1 MIKRFWMAILTIL
14 CSIGITIAVSYAWFL
29 HDDNVDPIAQGYS
42 GSAYFAYGD
51 GGNPDNGGKPYGINT
66 PRHLYNLAWL
76 CYLYPNKYADKYY
89 EIDPNLSAEG
99 LNMSGWVLPPIG
111 TDANPFT
118 GYFDGNGKTI
128 KNLTTSNN
136 ISDYKDSPKPSTVS
150 SISGCDVIGLFGK
163 IAKKSNEDTATKV
176 QEFYLQNTTVKTAT
190 EATCVGIV
198 AGVVD
203 AKIEN
208 IGVINSGL
216 NLGTGGHDST
226 SYSNNASDYTVVGY
240 ASENYTTTVANS
252 KTIIY
257 NPTTSYSH
265 FNYRGMGN
273 QTDWGGSIDMSSL
286 YTRINSSINNT
297 PLGSYTKSEIRY
309 YDRTLDP
316 TDPNYVNVVVTS
328 TTTTSNHYYKSYSDG
343 SGAYLTQN
351 TAPTGGYDYLTA
363 LYKDV
368 IIIEK
373 STDEVSGYLIKDQG
387 TSNYLSF
394 DDGSISNE
402 TKKED
407 ATVWVKD
414 NDSHLYAFNPN
425 DGYKYYLQGYNNSFG
440 LLCETDNTSK
450 TQWTIGNNSLQYT
463 ISATNYNLK
472 FFDGTWTTKNLYYIS
487 YVDGVKTHYL
497 STNGSSIVDVV
508 DTDNRDS
515 QIPNN
520 ADIWEFEFDGA
531 NPNGKI
537 HNSNGRYLSYNN
549 GLVTVASSNSAVNWI
564 NTSGTLHYNNNYIKC
579 DTINNEWGIA
589 TPNQYYVSFKYNST
603 DYYLTATTTS
613 ITPNITNQN
622 NATLWT
628 FDNDR
633 LYFTNL
639 GTNYYLYGYLYED
652 NGEKYIDLRITSNIS
667 DATNWYY
674 ANGALYT
681 NVDGVDYLLEYDNTY
696 YWSLSFELSFYLS
709 YGNNYLAYDSS
720 AANRLKN
727 VTSISNATLW
737 TFSSGNVNSPSGTI
751 SYKPGNTTYYLYYNN
766 GTLSASTSSTTWVND
781 GNGFHISNSYIQYY
795 NGLWICG
802 KAYYLQ
808 DNNTSNYLSINETND
823 NVTNIKNQNDATLWF
838 FSDNST
844 LANPKGYLY
853 TVVGGTQYYLNY
865 NTSSNNKLVV
875 STTRSTSWLNAG
887 NGIYYSNN
895 YIQFRNGYWIAE
907 TSSAYYISYTEGGV
921 THYLSTDGIVLFDR
935 TNQDNATIWTFST
948 TGSNAS
954 VTISVVLDNSKL
966 YLEYYNNEEI
976 RLSSTST
983 SWLNSGSGIY
993 NSNSYIQYYN
1003 GLWVC
1008 GARNTISMGGN
1019 YLSIQVENGVAS
1031 IINTTNSAN
1040 ATKWFFSNNTTAAN
1054 PKGFIYTVVDSTIYY
1069 LNNSSTLLVENSK
1082 TTLWEN
1088 SSNKI
1093 YVDMGNYGQAI
1104 QYKNDLWQAVTFTID
1119 IHNRYYIYTTTTNAY
1134 SGKITQHFLSVSN
1147 SRIGD
1152 QTSIN
1157 QATVW
1162 EFSNNSNKSG
1172 YLYTYQ
1178 NGNQQWL
1185 KINSNS
1191 LSIQSTQSESLIN
1204 DGNRLYYISGSNH
1217 YSIRYTSGWNNSGW
1231 SVSSQNGSHS
1241 NGTVLSFEETLPRK
1255 VLNLNNITALNFNS
1269 STNISRTVS
1278 NNTITN
1284 RLSKAANV
1292 NYQRI
1297 ELKTNQSL
1305 VVNNSL
1311 LNTSLSI
1318 ALANKNLSIVS
1329 SQTNIYTRT
1338 EKEEPAVYNYIPLN
1352 TTGNV
1357 ISKSNTGYLMSG
1369 GHSGQSGNLKDVDIR
1384 VAGGAISYNIERL
1397 SSSCKSDGTIMAN
1410 KVYTYDGSG
1419 QNTIDDSN
1427 NTYQKYTAS
1436 RSDME
1441 KTLKAHTSAIG
1452 GIHFIT
1458 SLININRLV
1467 IAPKVMINGTYYSN
1481 YQMPE
1486 NSIDFN
1492 LKKKGYINFFAT
1504 LYYPGNTTFFSLYNI
1519 ERDNSQTIT
1528 SIKHIKKIYGNGNK
1542 TDPYIYLYDDNKYS
1556 GGHNSIPAGYTEIFD
1571 TSWIE
1576 TPSFSS
1582 WDAHADDPSLYAN
1595 DGNYMT
1601 KLYYFEIPVN
1611 EGEYCLGSVEGR
1623 DGGYLLYLDIG
1634 ANASVVDRTEISQK
1648 TVNNISKYTYVNGIQ
1663 VLQAPLSDSTNIN
1676 ATDSIV
1682 SIVTTGTTGTVV
1694 LNRTGNTTITISQAL
1709 DVSYCGYNSSGG
1721 ITVSNGN
1728 LVPRIIDSSGNLTA
1742 TGASIDK
1749 VTDVLKFL
1757 DFNNGTDSLY
1767 SATIKKVTGQT
1778 VEYEIYSLYSNG
1790 QSENRLLEDT
1800 VSKDAEYGLL
1810 IKGTSGND
1818 IGYGVPLISE
1828 SAPTNLDNVE
1838 DLMESID
1845 FRDVYSSDVILE
1857 YYYKNIPSDYSSI
1870 SEVYTINTTEVTSPR
1885 RINNNSISS
1894 NTDRL
1899 LDGDYFLQHVYR
1911 MTGNSITISIV
1922 AANGATT
1929 TADYNATVYISI
1941 YSPNNK
1947 ENNNDDNPGY
1957 VFTINENSISS
1968 VNDTV
1973 AVTASASS

>member
-1 MIKRFWMAILTIL
+1 MLKKFYMALITIL
-14 CSIGITIAVSYAWFL
+14 CSLGITIAISYAWFL
-29 HDDNVDPIAQGYS
+29 NDTNVDPIAQGMA
-42 GSAYFAYGD
+42 GTAYFAYGD
-51 GGNPDNGGKPYGINT
+51 GSSENKAYGINT

-76 CYLYPNKYADKYY
+76 SYLYPNQYANKYY
-89 EIDPNLSAEG
+89 EIDSSLNGS
-99 LNMSGWVLPPIG
+99 LNMDGWTLPPIG
-111 TDANPFT
+111 KDNSPFT
-118 GYFDGNGKTI
+118 GFFNGNGKTI
-128 KNLTTSNN
+128 EKLTVSNDISSMSVKPNTDSIPSAELNGTKLVNATSIGFFGN
-136 ISDYKDSPKPSTVS
+136 ISGDGTTQVHD
-150 SISGCDVIGLFGK
+150 
-163 IAKKSNEDTATKV
+163 
-176 QEFYLQNTTVKTAT
+176 FYLDNAKIETKASS
-190 EATCVGIV
+190 TCAGIV
-198 AGVVD
+198 AGYVD
-203 AKIEN
+203 GKIEN
-208 IGVINSGL
+208 VGVISSGL
-216 NLGTGGHDST
+216 DLGNTAHSATHG
-226 SYSNNASDYTVVGY
+226 SNVSDYTVVGY
-240 ASENYTTTVANS
+240 ATEDYTTTVANS

-265 FNYRGMGN
+265 FNYRGMGS

-297 PLGSYTKSEIRY
+297 SLGSYTRSEIRY

-316 TDPNYVNVVVTS
+316 ADPNYVNVVVTS
-328 TTTTSNHYYKSYSDG
+328 TTTTLNHYYKSYSDG
-343 SGAYLTQN
+343 SGSYLTQN
-351 TAPTGGYDYLTA
+351 KAPYDGYDYLTA

-373 STDEVSGYLIKDQG
+373 TTEEVSGYLIKDQA
-387 TSNYLSF
+387 TENYLSF
-394 DDGSISNE
+394 DDGTISNE
-402 TKKED
+402 TKEED
-407 ATVWVKD
+407 ATVWVID

-425 DGYKYYLQGYNNSFG
+425 DGYKYYLQGYNNSIG
-440 LLCETDNTSK
+440 IICQTDNTSK
-450 TQWTIGNNSLQYT
+450 TQWTIGNNSLQYN

-472 FFDGTWTTKNLYYIS
+472 FFDGTWTTRNLYYIS
-487 YVDGVKTHYL
+487 YVDGLKTHYL
-497 STNGSSIVDVV
+497 STNQSAVVDVV
-508 DTDNRDS
+508 DTDNTDS

-549 GLVTVASSNSAVNWI
+549 GLVTVASSNSAVNWT

-603 DYYLTATTTS
+603 DYYLTATTSS
-613 ITPNITNQN
+613 ITSNITNQN

-633 LYFTNL
+633 LYFTNS
-639 GTNYYLYGYLYED
+639 GINYYLYGYIYED
-652 NGEKYIDLRITSNIS
+652 NGDSDIDLGVTSNVN

-674 ANGALYT
+674 INGALYT

-696 YWSLSFELSFYLS
+696 YWSLNYEFSFYLS

-720 AANRLKN
+720 VANRLKN

-737 TFSSGNVNSPSGTI
+737 TFSSGNINSPSGTI
-751 SYKPGNTTYYLYYNN
+751 SYNDGYNTYYLRYNDN
-766 GTLSASTSSTTWVND
+766 TLSASTTNNNNSWTND
-781 GNGFHISNSYIQYY
+781 GNGLHIKNNYIQCF
-795 NGLWICG
+795 NGLWVCG

-808 DNNTSNYLSINETND
+808 DNNTNNYLSLNENKD

-844 LANPKGYLY
+844 LANPKGYLF
-853 TVVGGTQYYLNY
+853 TVVGGTAYYLNY
-865 NTSSNNKLVV
+865 NTSSNNKLTV

-887 NGIYYSNN
+887 SGIYYNNN

-948 TGSNAS
+948 TDNNAS
-954 VTISVVLDNSKL
+954 GTISVVLDNSKL
-966 YLEYYNNEEI
+966 YLEYYNNEEL

-1040 ATKWFFSNNTTAAN
+1040 ATKWFFSNNTTVAN
-1054 PKGFIYTVVDSTIYY
+1054 PKGFIYTVVDSTVYY

-1093 YVDMGNYGQAI
+1093 YIDMGSYSLYL
-1104 QYKNDLWQAVTFTID
+1104 QYKNNIWQATQPSTID
-1119 IHNRYYIYTTTTNAY
+1119 IDAYYISYNGNYLSIQGSYGSSTITKTTD
-1134 SGKITQHFLSVSN
+1134 VSN
-1147 SRIGD
+1147 
-1152 QTSIN
+1152 
-1157 QATVW
+1157 ATKW
-1162 EFSNNSNKSG
+1162 EFGNNSSKNG

-1178 NGNQQWL
+1178 NGNQEWL
-1185 KINSNS
+1185 KINNRSLTISTSQTNSLTNDNNKLYYRSGNYHYYIYWSNS
-1191 LSIQSTQSESLIN
+1191 SFTGARTRN
-1204 DGNRLYYISGSNH
+1204 
-1217 YSIRYTSGWNNSGW
+1217 
-1231 SVSSQNGSHS
+1231 SHS
-1241 NGTVLSFEETLPRK
+1241 SAITLVFTATTRK
-1255 VLNLNNITALNFNS
+1255 GYDLTSITALTLGSSKNTSVTTANS
-1269 STNISRTVS
+1269 S
-1278 NNTITN
+1278 ITN
-1284 RLSKAANV
+1284 RLSKSSNV
-1292 NYQRI
+1292 NYQKI

-1311 LNTSLSI
+1311 LNASLNI
-1318 ALANKNLSIVS
+1318 VLANKNLSTIS
-1329 SQTNIYTRT
+1329 SQTNKYTRT

-1369 GHSGQSGNLKDVDIR
+1369 GHSGSSGSLANVDIR
-1384 VAGGAISYNIERL
+1384 LAGGSTLYTIDWGL
-1397 SSSCKSDGTIMAN
+1397 STSVNEDGTIKAN
-1410 KVYTYDGSG
+1410 KVYTYDGTEHVI
-1419 QNTIDDSN
+1419 NDST
-1427 NTYQKYTAS
+1427 NTYQKFAS
-1436 RSDME
+1436 SKSDMQ
-1441 KTLKAHTSAIG
+1441 KTLVSPVASGNAVG

-1458 SLININRLV
+1458 SSINKNRVV
-1467 IAPKVMINGTYYSN
+1467 IAPKVLINGTYYSN
-1481 YQMPE
+1481 YEMPE
-1486 NSIDFN
+1486 NSFNFN
-1492 LKKKGYINFFAT
+1492 LKKKGYINFFAG
-1504 LYYPGNTTFFSLYNI
+1504 LYYPGNQSFFSLHKV
-1519 ERDNSQTIT
+1519 ERDSNQGIT
-1528 SIKHIKKIYGNGNK
+1528 QIKRISKIYGTNNK
-1542 TDPYIYLYDDNKYS
+1542 NDVYIYLYTDGTYS
-1556 GGHNSIPAGYTEIFD
+1556 GGNNSLPSGYSQIFD
-1571 TSWIE
+1571 CSWIE
-1576 TPSFSS
+1576 SPNFTNWDVPSYGS
-1582 WDAHADDPSLYAN
+1582 
-1595 DGNYMT
+1595 NYKNNGAYMK

-1611 EGEYCLGSVEGR
+1611 DGEYCLGSVDGL
-1623 DGGYLLYLDIG
+1623 DGGYLMYLDIG

-1663 VLQAPLSDSTNIN
+1663 ILQAPLSNSTNIN

-1810 IKGTSGND
+1810 VKGTSGND

-1828 SAPTNLDNVE
+1828 SAPTDLTNVN
-1838 DLMESID
+1838 DLIESID
-1845 FRDVYSSDVILE
+1845 FRNAYSSDVILE
-1857 YYYKNIPSDYSSI
+1857 YYYKNIPGDYSSI
-1870 SEVYTINTTEVTSPR
+1870 SEVYTINTTEVTSAR

-1922 AANGATT
+1922 APNGATT
-1929 TADYNATVYISI
+1929 ANYNATVYISI

-1973 AVTASASS
+1973 AVTASASSS